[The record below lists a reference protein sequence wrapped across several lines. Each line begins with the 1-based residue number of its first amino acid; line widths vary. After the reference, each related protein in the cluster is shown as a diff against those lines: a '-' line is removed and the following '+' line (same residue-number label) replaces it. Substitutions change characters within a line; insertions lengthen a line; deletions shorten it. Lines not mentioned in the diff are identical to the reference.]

1 LPGRAI
7 CGILVAMAKAQP
19 GPRGADKVEAWQNRI
34 VGYDQVDP
42 ETLLANPNNWRIH
55 SGGQQEALEGVLDTV
70 GWVDDVIVNQRTGFV
85 VDGHLR
91 VSLALRH
98 GMTAVPVKYVDLT
111 EAEEALVLAT
121 LDPIGAMAKT
131 DSDKLAELL
140 KAAHEGSSLEMARV
154 LEGIARQEHLSLF
167 RIAPEGGEAEADACL
182 AKWKVRSGDLW
193 TAGRHRILCADASL
207 DASFHRL
214 MGGDRAQLV
223 WTDPPYGVALE
234 EKMGAIHSRQRGK
247 LMEKDGLSEH
257 ADLEALMLAALRLCG
272 EFTASGASLYLAA
285 SMGEMLPKMIGYFQA
300 SEFDFHWQLV
310 WVKNSPVLSR
320 CDYQVRHENIL
331 FGWKRKGRHYF
342 APDRREHT
350 VFEFDKPSVSA
361 LHPTM
366 KPIALVQRM
375 VENSSRIGDVVL
387 DPFGGSG
394 TTGIA
399 CHQSDR
405 HARIMEIEPKYVAVT
420 LERLSNMGLTPERA
434 DGGKYR
440 PARPKAKRK
449 GAPQ

>member
-1 LPGRAI
+1 
-7 CGILVAMAKAQP
+7 MAKVKP
-19 GPRGADKVEAWQNRI
+19 GPPRADKVEAWQNRI

-182 AKWKVRSGDLW
+182 AKWKVRPGDLW
-193 TAGRHRILCADASL
+193 TAGSHHILCADASL

-214 MGGDRAQLV
+214 MGADRAQLV
-223 WTDPPYGVALE
+223 WTDPPYGVGLG
-234 EKMGAIHSRQRGK
+234 EKMETMNPQNYRVRSMK
-247 LMEKDGLSEH
+247 NDGLGDH
-257 ADLEALMLAALRLCG
+257 VDLEALMLAALRLCG
-272 EFTASGASLYLAA
+272 EFTTPGASLYLCAPA
-285 SMGEMLPKMIGYFQA
+285 GDMLPKMIGYFQA
-300 SEFDFHWQLV
+300 SVFDFRWQLV

-320 CDYQVRHENIL
+320 GDYQVRHENVL
-331 FGWKRKGRHYF
+331 FGWKAKGKHYF

-399 CHQSDR
+399 CQQADR
-405 HARIMEIEPKYVAVT
+405 HARIMEIEPRYVAVT
-420 LERLSNMGLTPERA
+420 LERLSDMGLTPERA
-434 DGGKYR
+434 EGGNHR

-449 GAPQ
+449 AASK